1 MLRRTALKC
10 VLVTIALTLLSMT
23 GTASAQTDSGIVG
36 SVKDSTGLALPG
48 VNVEASSPALIEKT
62 RTVVTDGQGLY
73 SITALRPGTYTVTFT
88 LPGFTTVRHEGIELT
103 TSFTANVN
111 AEMRVGGIEEAVTVS
126 GASPTVDVQNTV
138 QQKAFTRE
146 IIEAL
151 PTGSKS
157 WAAAAILVPG
167 VRLTGAQNVGGTA
180 SSNATGMVHGG
191 SGAEAVMLLD
201 GMRYNQGNGFGGVR
215 NAYNENDGAV
225 EELTFQTAA
234 LTAEI
239 ETGSFVRNIVPKEGG
254 NRFTG
259 FLGAAFTN
267 KDLQSDNLD
276 DELRARGVTT
286 GNYVDRIYDINPA
299 VGGPLKRD
307 RLWFYGAYRYW
318 GVDQGIAA
326 TYFNLT
332 PTGLTYTPDTSRP
345 ALSTSE
351 KGSESLRLTFMA
363 TPKNKISGSYEY
375 QQNVEQWSY
384 GQGALGSGG
393 VTSPEAQAYYEVE
406 PQYFVQSRWTNT
418 ATSRLLFEAGTT
430 FVKSNFQTEPQ
441 PENPIDLPAIREI
454 RTNTTWRNRM
464 GFWGQNDAHNFNAS
478 GSMSYVTG
486 SHTFKT
492 GVLFLN
498 MAAHTTRETTGNG
511 TALQLLDGVPSSVV
525 VYASPFAMDEKLKA
539 QWGLYAQ
546 DHWKVNR
553 ATIYVAMR
561 LDTYNAYVPEQTIGP
576 GPWVPN
582 RNTTFAEVPN
592 TPNWKDVSPRFGLSY
607 DLFGTGK
614 TALKATFNRY
624 LFGPDLVVFTRLAN
638 PIGALSTQAQRNW
651 TDANRDF
658 IPQESELGPLSARD
672 FGLPIINTRYDTDVL
687 EGFGKRGD
695 NWEVSGG
702 IQHEVRPGF
711 GVSASYFRR
720 WWGNLLAT
728 QNRAVTSADFDPYC
742 ITAPVDTRLPGGGGN
757 QICGLYDVSV
767 AKFGAIDELRTF
779 SNNFGK
785 QSMIY
790 DGVDLTLNLRLPGG
804 VLLAGGTNTERTK
817 VDTCYALGDLSLT
830 PIVPSSGSNN
840 PTSLATGT
848 PRTEAFCDVRPPFLT
863 QYKFYGS
870 YPLPWGLSASATFQS
885 TPGPEITASYTARNS
900 EIAPSL
906 GRNLSSGAN
915 GTATVQLI
923 PSGVLFGERLNQVDF
938 RLMKTLRLAGGPRA
952 QAQFDIYNLFNDN
965 PVIAMN
971 NTFGPSWQRPTV
983 IQVGRLVKFGVQLNF

>member
-1 MLRRTALKC
+1 MTVSLATAL
-10 VLVTIALTLLSMT
+10 VVALCAPAAT
-23 GTASAQTDSGIVG
+23 AQTDSGIVG
-36 SVKDSTGLALPG
+36 QVKDSTGLALPG
-48 VNVEASSPALIEKT
+48 VTVEASSPALIEKA

-73 SITALRPGTYTVTFT
+73 SITALRPGTYTVVFS
-88 LPGFTTVRHEGIELT
+88 LPGFTTVRREGVELT
-103 TSFTANVN
+103 TSFTANITV
-111 AEMRVGGIEEAVTVS
+111 EMRVGGIEEAVTVS

-146 IIEAL
+146 ILEAL
-151 PTGSKS
+151 PTGSKN

-234 LTAEI
+234 LTAEV

-254 NRFTG
+254 NRYTAF
-259 FLGAAFTN
+259 FGAAYTN
-267 KDLQSDNLD
+267 KNLQAENLD
-276 DELRARGVTT
+276 DELRAKGIMD
-286 GNYVDRIYDINPA
+286 GNFVDRIYDFNPA
-299 VGGPLKRD
+299 VGGPIVRD

-318 GVDQGIAA
+318 GVDQGIAG

-332 PTGLTYTPDTSRP
+332 PTGLAYTPDLTRP

-351 KGSESLRLTFMA
+351 KGSESVRLTYMLNQ
-363 TPKNKISGSYEY
+363 KNKVSGSYEY
-375 QQNVEQWSY
+375 QQNTEQWSY
-384 GQGALGSGG
+384 GQGSLGAGG
-393 VTSPEAQAYYEVE
+393 VTSPEAQGFYEVQ

-430 FVKSNFQTEPQ
+430 YVKSNFQTVPQ
-441 PENPIDLPAIREI
+441 PENPIDLPAMREI

-464 GFWGQNDAHNFNAS
+464 GFYGQNKAHNFNAS
-478 GSMSYVTG
+478 ASTSYVTG

-492 GVLFLN
+492 GVLFMN
-498 MAAHTTRETTGNG
+498 MAANTTRETTGNG
-511 TALQLLDGVPSSVV
+511 TALQLLDGVSSSVV
-525 VYASPFAMDEKLKA
+525 VYASPFEMDEKLRA

-553 ATIYVAMR
+553 ATIYMGLR
-561 LDTYNAYVPEQTIGP
+561 FDYYNAYVPEQHIGP
-576 GPWVPN
+576 GPWVPT
-582 RNTTFAEVPN
+582 RDTTFAEVPN
-592 TPNWKDVSPRFGLSY
+592 TPNWKDLSPRFGLSY

-614 TALKATFNRY
+614 TALKGTFNRY

-638 PIGALSTQAQRNW
+638 PIGALSTQAQRSW
-651 TDANRDF
+651 VDINRDF
-658 IPQESELGPLSARD
+658 VPQEHELGPLSARD
-672 FGLPIINTRYDTDVL
+672 FGQPIINTRYDTDVL
-687 EGFGKRGD
+687 EGHGKRGD
-695 NWEVSGG
+695 NWEVSAG
-702 IQHEVRPGF
+702 IQHEVMPGF
-711 GVSASYFRR
+711 GVSANYFRR
-720 WWGNLLAT
+720 WWGNLLVT

-742 ITAPVDTRLPGGGGN
+742 ITAPVDSRLPGGGGN
-757 QICGLYDVSV
+757 QICGLNDVTP

-779 SNNFGK
+779 SNNFGS
-785 QSMIY
+785 QSQMY

-804 VLLAGGTNTERTK
+804 VLFAGGTNTERTK
-817 VDTCYALGDLSLT
+817 VNTCYALSDLSLT
-830 PIVPSSGSNN
+830 PVVPSFGTNN
-840 PTSLATGT
+840 PSSLAAGT
-848 PRTEAFCDVRPPFLT
+848 PRTEDYCDVRPPFLT

-900 EIAPSL
+900 EIIPSL
-906 GRNLSSGAN
+906 GRPLSSGLN
-915 GTATVQLI
+915 GTATVQLV
-923 PSGVLFGERLNQVDF
+923 PSGVMYGERLNQVDF
-938 RLMKTLRLAGGPRA
+938 RLMKTVRVPGGPRV
-952 QAQFDIYNLFNDN
+952 QAQFDVYNVFNDN

-971 NTFGPSWQRPTV
+971 NTYGPSWQRPTV
-983 IQVGRLVKFGVQLNF
+983 IQVGRLAKFGVQLNF